1 VNSSQICRQSQ
12 SGVALIQAI
21 VLSAVL
27 TIILLFL
34 NTSAKKNVEAAQ
46 TLQDKNQALVDLYS
60 TESQLLYDL
69 YTNEH
74 VNGKYSKGQWYFWGK
89 PFNMDDTAVVSIQ
102 DQAGLLNLHQLPEGS
117 AIELI
122 ERLGYEKSKATEVVH
137 SLNDWQDGDNDSRP
151 QGAERQSYQFGPRN
165 KPMPELS
172 EVNWLPQIPFELR
185 NDLQK
190 YVTIFS
196 PGYFNP
202 ANAPDKLLAATLDVG
217 KLSDPIKEFRLGRS
231 STKDFADVSQ
241 LETDEGIYFF
251 TSKHLAYKIAVT
263 VGQATMSKQTHVVID
278 PYSDSGQNMLKVL
291 SINWGDKGLITEKLE
306 DNE

>member
-1 VNSSQICRQSQ
+1 MVFSRNKGGTQT
-12 SGVALIQAI
+12 GVALIQAI

-27 TIILLFL
+27 SIILLFL

-60 TESQLLYDL
+60 TEAQLLYDL
-69 YTNEH
+69 FTNEH
-74 VNGKYSKGQWYFWGK
+74 VSGEYAKGRWYFWGK
-89 PFNMDDTAVVSIQ
+89 PFNMDETAVVSIQ
-102 DQAGLLNLHQLPEGS
+102 DQAGLLNLHQLAEREL
-117 AIELI
+117 IELI
-122 ERLGYEKSKATEVVH
+122 ERLGYDKAKAAEVAH
-137 SLNDWQDGDNDSRP
+137 SLIDWQDSDNDTLPR
-151 QGAERQSYQFGPRN
+151 GAERQAYQFGPRN

-172 EVNWLPQIPFELR
+172 EINWLPQVPFELR
-185 NDLQK
+185 ETLQD

-217 KLSDPIKEFRLGRS
+217 KLSDPVKEFRLGRS
-231 STKDFADVSQ
+231 STKDFKDVSQ
-241 LETDEGIYFF
+241 LETDEGVYFF

-263 VGQATMSKQTHVVID
+263 VGQSTMAKQMQVVID
-278 PYSDSGQNMLKVL
+278 PYSDSAQNTLKVL
-291 SINWGDKGLITEKLE
+291 SINWGDKGLINEKLE